1 VFSATAGW
9 FSSGLGVLVRRVR
22 PFGHAAAQLRSL
34 CRGVGRFAEWAYIN
48 ADEALAR
55 GMEIGGGLVRAA

>member
-1 VFSATAGW
+1 
-9 FSSGLGVLVRRVR
+9 VRRVR

-34 CRGVGRFAEWAYIN
+34 CREVGRFAEWAYIN

-55 GMEIGGGLVRAA
+55 GMEIRGGLVRAA